1 MRTDALDIARFY
13 RTPQGRAART
23 MMLRRIKAVWPSVT
37 GQDVLGFGY
46 AVPVLEA
53 LKGDARRTVAFMPG
67 AQGAVPWPGGAEARS
82 LTALGDEHRMP
93 FSEALFDRIVLVHAL
108 EEAADPR
115 RLLRELWRV
124 LAPEGRMLVVA
135 AHRGGVWSRT
145 DSLPFGHGRP
155 YSRGQ
160 LSRLLTEALFEP
172 TAWSKALYAPPW
184 RFACGEKTA
193 EGFETLGE
201 RVAPALGGLILVE
214 AVKHVGAVRPG
225 GLAERVRRKALE
237 GARAPALSPRTDKST
252 VSEKQEGTS

>member
-13 RTPQGRAART
+13 RSPQGRAARE
-23 MMLRRIKAVWPSVT
+23 MMLRRIKALWPSVKD
-37 GQDVLGFGY
+37 QDVLGFGY

-53 LKGDARRTVAFMPG
+53 LKEKARRTVAFMPG
-67 AQGAVPWPGGAEARS
+67 AQGAVPWPSGPNTRC
-82 LTALGDEHRMP
+82 LTTLGDEHRLP
-93 FSEALFDRIVLVHAL
+93 FPEAMFDRVVMVHAL

-115 RLLRELWRV
+115 RLLREMWRI
-124 LAPEGRMLVVA
+124 LAPEGRLLVVA
-135 AHRGGVWSRT
+135 AHRGGVWSRM

-155 YSRGQ
+155 YSRAQ

-172 TAWSKALYAPPW
+172 VAWSKALYAPPW
-184 RFACGEKTA
+184 RFACGPKTA

-225 GLAERVRRKALE
+225 GLTERVRRKTLE
-237 GARAPALSPRTDKST
+237 GARAPALSPRTNKST